1 MADADRP
8 KQPIRNAARAAAAL
22 DARLHLYRGRDARG
36 ARMARGHAPGAVA
49 SRLAALERRVEEAL
63 THGSA
68 GAGEVGADLAR
79 AVVDEALAAWAGA
92 WRWAQS
98 DAWGAGGMA
107 SVVADV
113 TLYGLYHLWWRVET
127 VGLERL
133 PSRGAAI
140 IVVNRAPTVVPYEPL
155 VVAMALAGA
164 RPTGTVRPLVDA
176 RVLRA
181 PALGSLLAAGG
192 AARDSA
198 EVMRRHVDRSGWVV
212 AGPETDAVFA
222 KTFGDRYRLARFGRA
237 FARVAIAT
245 GTPVV
250 PVAVIGSEEVHPVLG
265 RFTAAAR
272 WLGLPTVPV
281 TPTLVP
287 LPTKWRLHIGEPIDV
302 GDRYAATDAAR
313 PECAARLADQAR
325 ERLQGLI
332 LEGLRRRRSIF
343 LG

>member
-1 MADADRP
+1 VTS
-8 KQPIRNAARAAAAL
+8 
-22 DARLHLYRGRDARG
+22 
-36 ARMARGHAPGAVA
+36 AVA
-49 SRLAALERRVEEAL
+49 
-63 THGSA
+63 
-68 GAGEVGADLAR
+68 D
-79 AVVDEALAAWAGA
+79 
-92 WRWAQS
+92 
-98 DAWGAGGMA
+98 M
-107 SVVADV
+107 
-113 TLYGLYHLWWRVET
+113 TLYGLYHLWWRVDV

-140 IVVNRAPTVVPYEPL
+140 VVVNRAPTLVPYEPM

-164 RPTGTVRPLVDA
+164 RPAGAVRALLDA

-181 PALGSLLAAGG
+181 PAVGPLLRAGG
-192 AARDSA
+192 ASRDAA
-198 EVMRRHVDRSGWVV
+198 EVMGRLVGRSDWVV
-212 AGPETDAVFA
+212 SGPETDALFG
-222 KTFGDRYRLARFGRA
+222 KTFGDRYRLARFGRT

-250 PVAVIGSEEVHPVLG
+250 PVAVIGSEEIHPVLG
-265 RFTAAAR
+265 RLTAAAR

-281 TPTLVP
+281 TPTLLP

-302 GDRYAATDAAR
+302 ADRYAAADATR
-313 PECAARLADQAR
+313 PECTARLADQAR

>member
-1 MADADRP
+1 MP
-8 KQPIRNAARAAAAL
+8 RAL
-22 DARLHLYRGRDARG
+22 P
-36 ARMARGHAPGAVA
+36 PGAVA

-63 THGSA
+63 SHGGA
-68 GAGEVGADLAR
+68 GPGEVGTDLAR
-79 AVVDEALAAWAGA
+79 AIVDEALAAWAGA
-92 WRWAQS
+92 WRWAQG
-98 DAWGAGGMA
+98 DAWTAGGVT
-107 SVVADV
+107 SVLADV
-113 TLYGLYHLWWRVET
+113 TLYGLYHLWWRVEA

-133 PSRGAAI
+133 PTRGGAI
-140 IVVNRAPTVVPYEPL
+140 VVVNRAPTVVPYEPL
-155 VVAMALAGA
+155 VVAMALGGV
-164 RPTGTVRPLVDA
+164 RPSGVVRPLVDQ

-181 PALGSLLAAGG
+181 PGLGALLAAAG
-192 AARDSA
+192 AGRDSA
-198 EVMRRHVDRSGWVV
+198 DGMRRLLERSGWAVT
-212 AGPETDAVFA
+212 GPETDAVFA

-302 GDRYAATDAAR
+302 AERYAPTDANR
-313 PECAARLADQAR
+313 QESTGRLADQAR

>member
-1 MADADRP
+1 MPDADPP
-8 KQPIRNAARAAAAL
+8 KQPIRNAARAAATL
-22 DARLHLYRGRDARG
+22 DARLHLYRGRRARG
-36 ARMARGHAPGAVA
+36 RRGGAPGAVG

-63 THGSA
+63 SHGSA
-68 GAGEVGADLAR
+68 GAGEVGVDLAR
-79 AVVDEALAAWAGA
+79 AIVDEALAAWAGA

-98 DAWGAGGMA
+98 DARGGGG
-107 SVVADV
+107 VAAALADM

-133 PSRGAAI
+133 PSRGGAI
-140 IVVNRAPTVVPYEPL
+140 VVVNRAPALVPYEPL

-164 RPTGTVRPLVDA
+164 RPTGAVRPLLDA
-176 RVLRA
+176 RVLRT
-181 PALGSLLAAGG
+181 PALGPLLRAGG
-192 AARDSA
+192 ASRDTA
-198 EVMRRHVDRSGWVV
+198 EVMRRLLGRSGWVV
-212 AGPETDAVFA
+212 SGPETDALFG

-250 PVAVIGSEEVHPVLG
+250 PVAVIGSEETHPVLG
-265 RFTAAAR
+265 RLASAAR
-272 WLGLPTVPV
+272 WLGVPTVPL

-302 GDRYAATDAAR
+302 ADRYASSDATR
-313 PECAARLADQAR
+313 PECTARLADQAR